1 MSTATLNVWI
11 TNMGDPCSIVN
22 DSGSGI
28 PYRWSVAVSHCN
40 GRVVN
45 WSEGRYRHHHDDK
58 WTAIPYHTPSGG
70 TPGWWYEMIPTRD
83 GHVEIELPPGC
94 YVVRGTMHSWF
105 VHGLLYGNWATER
118 AITQVTCGQDACVTL
133 YAPSAPACSIP
144 LFQFVIPLLVQR
156 QIIGR
161 EEGERAIEALKA
173 VFRPEAASAFE
184 REEFETLRRAF
195 EGMENENR
203 RKKEG
208 KS

>member
-11 TNMGDPCSIVN
+11 TNMGDPCSIAN

-28 PYRWSVAVSHCN
+28 PSRWSVAVSHCS

-45 WSEGRYRHHHDDK
+45 WSEGRYRHHRDDK
-58 WTAIPYHTPSGG
+58 WTPISYHTPSGG

-118 AITQVTCGQDACVTL
+118 AITQVSCGQDACVTL

-161 EEGERAIEALKA
+161 EEGERAIEALKT
-173 VFRPEAASAFE
+173 VFRPDAASAFE

-195 EGMENENR
+195 EGMESENR